1 MSKQPSSAL
10 AAVSRRRF
18 IYSSALAAGGIALTG
33 CSTPRPRI
41 VSANEKLN
49 IAGIGAGGKGG
60 SDLRCCADENIVA
73 LCDVNEAHAAATR
86 QKYPQAKFYRD
97 YREMLEKEK
106 SIDAVDI
113 ATPDHMHAVI
123 AATAI
128 KMGKH
133 VYCQKPLTHDVYE
146 ARRLRALAKE
156 YKVATQMG
164 NQGSASDGLRR
175 AVEVVHGGLIG
186 KVRQAYVWTNRPLWR
201 QGLERPAGSDPVPAD
216 LDWDLWLGTA
226 PWRPYKS
233 FWSGSDPSDRHRNV
247 YQPWVWRGW
256 MDFGTGALGDMACH
270 TVNWPFRALKLEY
283 PSEIE
288 AECTGLT
295 KEMYPTS
302 SKIRFEFPAR
312 GDQPPVTLWW
322 FDGGNKPPKEATSS
336 VVSML
341 DQVSGS
347 GCILVGE
354 NGELF
359 SPDDGDGDFRFFA
372 KLKGDKELKR
382 ATEHEAVKGMPQS
395 IPRNPFKGG
404 TDERQH
410 QEWIAA
416 CKGGPAPYS
425 NFDIAAYLTEIM
437 LLGCVAMRTGK
448 KLEWDGPN
456 MCAKNAPEASQ
467 YVRRQYRKGWKI

>member
-1 MSKQPSSAL
+1 MSKLHTSLSSVTRRQFIYYSAL
-10 AAVSRRRF
+10 AASG
-18 IYSSALAAGGIALTG
+18 AALTG
-33 CSTPRPRI
+33 YAKPQPRRI
-41 VSANEKLN
+41 SPNEKLN
-49 IAGIGAGGKGG
+49 IAGVGAGGKGA
-60 SDLRCCADENIVA
+60 SDLRCCSDENIVA
-73 LCDVNEAHAAATR
+73 LCDVNEASAAATR
-86 QKYPQAKFYRD
+86 AKFPNAKFYKD
-97 YREMLEKEK
+97 YRVMLEKEK

-113 ATPDHMHAVI
+113 ATADHMHAVI

-146 ARRLRALAKE
+146 ARMLRSLARE
-156 YKVATQMG
+156 YGVATQMG

-175 AVEVVHGGLIG
+175 AVEVVHAGLIG
-186 KVRQAYVWTNRPLWR
+186 PVRQAYVWTNRPVWR
-201 QGLERPAGSDPVPAD
+201 QGMERPEGTDPVPAG

-226 PWRPYKS
+226 PLRPFKDK
-233 FWSGSDPSDRHRNV
+233 WPATVVGGRRDV

-256 MDFGTGALGDMACH
+256 FDFGTGALGDMACH

-283 PSEIE
+283 PTEIE

-312 GDQPPVTLWW
+312 GEQPPVTLWW
-322 FDGGNKPPKEATSS
+322 HDGGNKPPKDVTANI
-336 VVSML
+336 VSML

-347 GCILVGE
+347 GCLLVGE
-354 NGELF
+354 KGELF

-372 KLKGDKELKR
+372 KLKGDKELTR
-382 ATEHEAVKGMPQS
+382 ATDHEAVKAIPQI
-395 IPRNPFKGG
+395 IPRNQFKGG

-425 NFDIAAYLTEIM
+425 NFDVAAYLTEIM

-448 KLEWDGPN
+448 KLEWDGPK
-456 MCAKNAPEASQ
+456 MRATNAPEASQ
-467 YVRRQYRKGWKI
+467 YVKRNYRKGWTL